1 MGYPEDSRK
10 IKALADENRLTIM
23 RILQT
28 GERCACVLLE
38 ELKVSQPTLSHHM
51 RILCDSGLVS
61 ARKDGKCM
69 YYSISKEGV
78 ETFIEMINF

>member
-38 ELKVSQPTLSHHM
+38 EQYPFKKIGVKTLTY
-51 RILCDSGLVS
+51 RN
-61 ARKDGKCM
+61 
-69 YYSISKEGV
+69 
-78 ETFIEMINF
+78 T